1 MNKPDDVMEIEDLA
15 VFEVLNN
22 RFRQRILRDLLSP
35 KPVKEL
41 AESLEVPVTRLYYHV
56 NLLLEAGLIRI
67 VEERKVGAILE
78 KVFQTSAR
86 SFRPGRRLMKS
97 GRPPEEMARIGAA
110 VVLDPA
116 RLDAEAFLIKHF
128 ESGAPA
134 DDPGTFARGQGR
146 LSKARAEALAE
157 RIHEL
162 LDELDNEE
170 DAGEDAIDFSLS
182 VVFVPLAG
190 GG

>member
-1 MNKPDDVMEIEDLA
+1 MSKPEEVLEIEDIA

-22 RFRQRILRDLLSP
+22 RFRQRILRELIAS

-41 AESLEVPVTRLYYHV
+41 AGCLGVPVTRLYYHV
-56 NLLLEAGLIRI
+56 NQLLDAGLIRV

-86 SFRPGRRLMKS
+86 SFRPGSRLLES
-97 GRPPEEMARIGAA
+97 GRSPEEMARIGAA

-116 RLDAEAFLIKHF
+116 RLDAEAFLVRHF
-128 ESGAPA
+128 ETGASA
-134 DDPGTFARGQGR
+134 DDPGTFGRAQARF
-146 LSKARAEALAE
+146 SKARAQKLTE

-162 LDELDNEE
+162 LDEFDDED
-170 DAGEDAIDFSLS
+170 DAGDGIEFSLS
-182 VVFVPLAG
+182 VIFVPLADAE
-190 GG
+190 